1 MHTDNGTDAAAD
13 DGEHEKRCLRYAPG
27 AFPRLELI
35 YAHNDKAYEIDN
47 G

>member
-1 MHTDNGTDAAAD
+1 MHTDDRTDAAAD
-13 DGEHEKRCLRYAPG
+13 DGEHEKRGFRNAPG
-27 AFPRLELI
+27 TFPRLELI